1 MLYFSRWTTHPTQW
15 LINSVSLMDGKAEKE
30 WRCHRIIRYKFL
42 DQIRG
47 VIWWL
52 CSTKFHRK
60 QDLDF
65 MEDIVKYWFNACVA
79 RYSFTTTC
87 EQVHYHET
95 SGYMDQIIEL
105 IWISRSSEHSKYSS
119 WHVIPSS
126 THRWCVSSMNVWLI
140 STWLRL
146 IYNCLINW
154 TDIIIPHTV
163 TNDIIT
169 CIRTIAWIPS

>member
-1 MLYFSRWTTHPTQW
+1 MLPVKFGWTQSSNNASELADCKAAWSLEMLYFSRWTTHPTQW

-30 WRCHRIIRYKFL
+30 WRCHRIIRHKFL
-42 DQIRG
+42 
-47 VIWWL
+47 
-52 CSTKFHRK
+52 
-60 QDLDF
+60 
-65 MEDIVKYWFNACVA
+65 
-79 RYSFTTTC
+79 
-87 EQVHYHET
+87 
-95 SGYMDQIIEL
+95 DQIIEL

-146 IYNCLINW
+146 IYNYLINW

-163 TNDIIT
+163 INDIIT
-169 CIRTIAWIPS
+169 CIGTIAWIPSYNNIEIFKRN